1 MPPSNRVQLI
11 PSAWYQNRQ
20 GRDTRKEFFSLAA
33 RACSGDPGRVPVEWP
48 AREVTLRRNVLRVL
62 VFWWAWSWAWAQTP
76 LIPAGWSA
84 VGQWGSGLERT
95 ILPLA
100 DPPEGSTSSELLRLR
115 VLTDPPSEY
124 AEAEWSRGISINS
137 ISPVAAGDLLV
148 IRFWARSGNS
158 AAAATRFMIERSG
171 EPYNKLIS
179 FPIRVGEQWREFHRV
194 CRGESHLSGGL
205 NAVFYQGYEPQVLEI
220 TGLSVMNYGQNVSAE
235 GLGIVTD
242 TYEGREP
249 DAPWRAAAAARI
261 DQHRKANLTVEV
273 RDSAGRPVSGA
284 RIRARMQR
292 HSFGFGSAVAAE
304 LLVGTSADSAR
315 YREIVASLYN
325 KVVFENDLKW
335 TEWAW
340 ENVSTRP
347 RTFQALQWL
356 LERGISVRGH
366 CLVWPGWSNMP
377 PDVRHLT
384 DQALRKRIHDH
395 VLGIAGHP
403 QLLGLEEW
411 DVINEPYSNHDVMDR
426 LGKEETGTWF
436 ELAHQANPGAGLY
449 INDYNILAAEGAD
462 LRHQDYYYRTI
473 DYLKNTLGAPIH
485 GIGMQSHFSGQL
497 TPPERVFEIL
507 ERFSGLGLILQITE
521 FDINIDNEALQ
532 ADYLRDF
539 MTVVFSHPAVNAI
552 VMWGFWEGRH
562 WLPKGALYRMDW
574 TPKPH
579 GLVWENLVFS
589 EWWTDQ
595 ELLTDSEG
603 KVDLRGFKG
612 DYRVTVEKD
621 GQSWSRLVNLDT
633 DAQVRVDVPFYRV
646 PRARR

>member
-1 MPPSNRVQLI
+1 L
-11 PSAWYQNRQ
+11 
-20 GRDTRKEFFSLAA
+20 K
-33 RACSGDPGRVPVEWP
+33 
-48 AREVTLRRNVLRVL
+48 RNVLRVL
-62 VFWWAWSWAWAQTP
+62 VFWWAWSWTWAQTP
-76 LIPAGWSA
+76 LLPAGWSA

-158 AAAATRFMIERSG
+158 AEAATRFMIEKNG
-171 EPYNKLIS
+171 QDYNKLVS
-179 FPIRVGEQWREFHRV
+179 FPVSVAGQWQKFERV
-194 CRGESHLSGGL
+194 CRGQNYESGGL
-205 NAVFYQGYEPQVLEI
+205 NAVFYLGYDPQVIDI
-220 TGLSVMNYGQNVSAE
+220 TGLSVLNYGQNVAAE
-235 GLGIVTD
+235 DLGIVTD
-242 TYEGREP
+242 TYAGREA
-249 DAPWRAAAAARI
+249 DASWRAAAAARI
-261 DQHRKANLTVEV
+261 EQHRKANLAVDV

-284 RIRARMQR
+284 KVRIQMQR
-292 HSFGFGSAVAAE
+292 HAFGFGSAVAAE
-304 LLVGTSADSAR
+304 MLTGTSADAVR
-315 YREIVASLYN
+315 YREIVSSLYN

-347 RTFQALQWL
+347 RTFQALDWL
-356 LERGISVRGH
+356 LQRGISVRGH
-366 CLVWPGWSNMP
+366 CLVWPGWDNMP

-384 DQALRKRIHDH
+384 DAALRTRIRDH
-395 VLGIAGHP
+395 ILGAAGHP
-403 QLLGLEEW
+403 QLRELSEW

-426 LGKEETGTWF
+426 LGKEEMGAWF
-436 ELAHQANPGAGLY
+436 EQAHQANPIAGLY

-462 LRHQDYYYRTI
+462 LRHQDHYYRTV

-497 TPPERVFEIL
+497 TAPERVLEIL
-507 ERFSGLGLILQITE
+507 ERFSQLGLALQITE
-521 FDINIDNEALQ
+521 FDINIDNEQLQ

-539 MTVVFSHPAVNAI
+539 MTVVFSHPAVNAV

-562 WLPKGALYRMDW
+562 WLPKGALYRRDW

-579 GLVWENLVFS
+579 GLIWEDLVFN
-589 EWWTDQ
+589 EWWTVE
-595 ELLTDSEG
+595 ELSTGAEG
-603 KVDLRGFKG
+603 RVNLRGFKG

-621 GQSWSRLVNLDT
+621 GYAWSRLLSLDS
-633 DAQVRVDVPFYRV
+633 DIEVQVDIPFYRI
-646 PRARR
+646 PRGRR